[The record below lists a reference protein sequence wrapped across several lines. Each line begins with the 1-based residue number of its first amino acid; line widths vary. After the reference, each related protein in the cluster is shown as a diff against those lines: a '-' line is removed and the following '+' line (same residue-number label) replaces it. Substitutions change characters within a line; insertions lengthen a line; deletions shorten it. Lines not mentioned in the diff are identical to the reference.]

1 MTVIENHPFS
11 ALSRQIDQYL
21 WASIL
26 LASAV
31 TAVSLM
37 NMGRVSLFIV
47 PSMFLV
53 TLVHHTVFLR
63 LTSRDRKKPTNALE
77 GTLAPTASKPN
88 IILLWII
95 IALWTVA
102 AMVIILVSAFIMSG
116 GQYEGWER
124 LAGYLELPFVLAE
137 IALLIVLALK
147 CRKQRRAAIVLPAK
161 VDWQHSGPTVTT
173 QA

>member
-11 ALSRQIDQYL
+11 ALSRKIDQFL

-26 LASAV
+26 LASAA

-37 NMGRVSLFIV
+37 NMGRVSLFMV

-53 TLVHHTVFLR
+53 TVVHHIVFLR
-63 LTSRDRKKPTNALE
+63 LSSRDRKKPTNALE
-77 GTLAPTASKPN
+77 GTLAPTASKAN

-95 IALWTVA
+95 IASWIIVA
-102 AMVIILVSAFIMSG
+102 LVIIIVSAFIMSG
-116 GQYEGWER
+116 SQYEGWER
-124 LAGYLELPFVLAE
+124 LAGYLELPFVVAE
-137 IALLIVLALK
+137 IALLVVLALK
-147 CRKQRRAAIVLPAK
+147 CRKQRRTTIVLPAN
-161 VDWQHSGPTVTT
+161 VDWQHFGPTVTT